1 MLDQTTRT
9 AVLRLKKA
17 GHGTRAIARALK
29 ISRGAVKE
37 ILKAA
42 TDEVPTISRLEKA
55 EPHEPRIRDLYQECK
70 GNLVRVH
77 EELQAQKIDL
87 SYQALTGF
95 CRRHQIG
102 RKPNRPSGQY
112 HFEAGEEMQHD
123 TSPHRA
129 WLGGV
134 ERLVQT
140 AVLVLCY
147 SRMLFFQAF
156 LRFTRFEC
164 KLFLTDALQ
173 YFGGVCGRC
182 MIDNT
187 HVVILSGTGAGMTP
201 VPEMAAFADRLG
213 FVFAAHEKGDANRS
227 ARVERPMDYL
237 ERNFYAGRRFADLAD
252 LNAQAQAFCDRS
264 NARWRRHLHASPRE
278 LFATEQS
285 HLRPLPIHIPE
296 VYLLHHRIVDV
307 EGYVTVGHHRYS
319 VPPDL
324 IGRQVQVRETRDQIE
339 VFRGARRVAL
349 HGRALAARPTRVSL
363 PEHRVERP
371 RRRAEV
377 PPEESALLAA
387 GEDVAAYAR
396 LLKQR
401 LPPLRAT
408 LTLRR
413 LAALRSEYPDR
424 PFREAVATATHYG
437 LVSLDRLEGLILRA
451 IQADY
456 FVLPPHKRDDP
467 DEKE

>member
-1 MLDQTTRT
+1 MLDQTTRST
-9 AVLRLKKA
+9 VLRLKQA

-42 TDEVPTISRLEKA
+42 TEEVPNLSRVEKA
-55 EPHEPRIRDLYQECK
+55 EPHEQRIRELYRECK

-77 EELQAQKIDL
+77 EELQAQDVAL

-102 RKPNRPSGQY
+102 RKPKSPSGQY
-112 HFEAGEEMQHD
+112 HFEVGEEMQHD

-129 WLGGV
+129 RLAGV

-164 KLFLTDALQ
+164 KLFLTDALK
-173 YFGGVCGRC
+173 YFGGACARC

-187 HVVILSGTGAGMTP
+187 HVVVLSGTGAGMTP

-252 LNAQAQAFCDRS
+252 LNAQARTFCDRS
-264 NARWRRHLHASPRE
+264 NARWRRRLHSSPRE
-278 LFATEQS
+278 LFAVEQP
-285 HLRPLPIHIPE
+285 HLKPLPIHIPE

-307 EGYVTVGHHRYS
+307 EGYVTLGHHRYS

-324 IGRQVQVRETRDQIE
+324 IGRQLEVRETRDQIE
-339 VFRGARRVAL
+339 VFRGPRRLAL
-349 HGRALAARPTRVSL
+349 HNRVLAATPTRVLL

-371 RRRAEV
+371 RRTKEV
-377 PPEESALLAA
+377 PPEEAALVAA
-387 GEDVAAYAR
+387 GEDVAAYVS
-396 LLKQR
+396 LLKRR
-401 LPPLRAT
+401 LPSLRAT
-408 LTLRR
+408 LSLRR
-413 LAALRSEYPDR
+413 LLAFMREYPDR
-424 PFREAVATATHYG
+424 AFREAVATATHYG

-451 IQADY
+451 IQAEY
-456 FVLPPHKRDDP
+456 FVLPQHKRDDP
-467 DEKE
+467 DEEK

>member
-1 MLDQTTRT
+1 MLDQTTRS
-9 AVLRLKKA
+9 AVLRLKEA
-17 GHGTRAIARALK
+17 GHGTRAIARTLK

-37 ILKAA
+37 VLQAG
-42 TDEVPTISRLEKA
+42 TDEIPTISRAEKA
-55 EPHEPRIRDLYQECK
+55 EPHEEQIRDLYRRCK

-77 EELQAQKIDL
+77 EELQAQDIEL
-87 SYQALTGF
+87 SYQTLTGF
-95 CRRHQIG
+95 CRRHQISG
-102 RKPNRPSGQY
+102 KAKRPSGQY

-134 ERLVQT
+134 ERLVQS
-140 AVLVLCY
+140 AVLVLCF

-164 KLFLTDALQ
+164 KLFLTDALK
-173 YFGGVCGRC
+173 YFGGVCARC

-187 HVVILSGTGAGMTP
+187 HVVVLSGTGAGMTP
-201 VPEMAAFADRLG
+201 VPEMAAFAERFG

-252 LNAQAQAFCDRS
+252 LNAQARAFCDRS
-264 NARWRRHLHASPRE
+264 NARWRRRLHASPRE
-278 LFATEQS
+278 LFAFEQP
-285 HLRPLPIHIPE
+285 HLKPLPIHVPE

-324 IGRQVQVRETRDQIE
+324 IGRQVEVRETRDQIE
-339 VFRGARRVAL
+339 VFRGPRRLVL
-349 HGRALAARPTRVSL
+349 HTRVLAATPTRVLL

-371 RRRAEV
+371 RRTNET
-377 PPEESALLAA
+377 PPEETALVAA
-387 GEDVAAYAR
+387 GEDVAAYVR

-401 LPPLRAT
+401 LPSLRAT
-408 LTLRR
+408 LALRR
-413 LAALRSEYPDR
+413 LLAFMREYPDGS
-424 PFREAVATATHYG
+424 FREAVATATHYG

-451 IQADY
+451 IEAEY

-467 DEKE
+467 DEEE